1 MNLPFK
7 NGGHHPDIEQ
17 TIDTVLKGVCIQNGK
32 VGPLADRDGADLFI
46 QPKRP
51 SRIDG
56 DGTQGLMQRQ
66 AL

>member
-17 TIDTVLKGVCIQNGK
+17 TIDSALKGVCVQNRK
-32 VGPLADRDGADLFI
+32 VGPLAHRDGTDLFI

-56 DGTQGLMQRQ
+56 DGTQSLLQRQ